1 MMAEQHAKPKVSQGV
16 AAELM
21 KKHYNLTPSEMRYLP
36 SYDDQNFYVATAEGG
51 QYVLKIMN
59 SEDSKDP
66 TLFEL
71 QTYAMAFMHENGLPT
86 QTALR
91 TTTGQDMFLED
102 MESSAPAA
110 AAVCQPPSPPA
121 PESAPVPPHEERDC
135 GYGLQKYLVRL
146 LTYLPGIPI
155 SKVPLSPQLLHK
167 VGQTA
172 ARVDNIL
179 KEMKHPQLSVLQREG
194 FIWNL
199 SNVLLLE
206 KYMHALDGDPLQE
219 VVKSVLHQYKTFV
232 VPKYASFRKCLIH
245 GDLNDLNLLV
255 QAKESNGHR
264 ISGIIDFGD
273 MNISYYVHE
282 LAIAIM
288 YMMLE
293 HPEPLEV
300 GGPILA
306 GWESVFPLN
315 EAENDCLFWLVLSRF
330 CQSLVL
336 ARYSVTLHPE
346 NEEYLM
352 ISSKKGITILRRLLE
367 MGKEQVE
374 KIWFQTALQ
383 FKN

>member
-1 MMAEQHAKPKVSQGV
+1 MMAEQHAKPKVSQCV

-36 SYDDQNFYVATAEGG
+36 SYDDQNFYVATVEGG

-66 TLFEL
+66 TLSEL

-102 MESSAPAA
+102 M
-110 AAVCQPPSPPA
+110 
-121 PESAPVPPHEERDC
+121 DC

-199 SNVLLLE
+199 SNILHLE
-206 KYMHALDGDPLQE
+206 KYMHALNGDPLQE

-255 QAKESNGHR
+255 QANESNGHR

-306 GWESVFPLN
+306 GWESIFPLN
-315 EAENDCLFWLVLSRF
+315 EAEKDCLFWLVLSRF

-367 MGKEQVE
+367 VGKEQVE
-374 KIWFQTALQ
+374 KIWFQTAMQ
-383 FKN
+383 FKERK